1 MSEISRR
8 AVLASATLLATPLLP
23 KPWVSRAQAQTDERM
38 IAQMLVL
45 GFSGT
50 SSADSGAQKLAQ
62 HLAAGRVGGV
72 CFLGNNT
79 RSRAGIESMTQLF
92 QSAAKTGK
100 PLISVDQEGG
110 AVQRLGAKSGW
121 AAIPAAQAVAARN
134 TPEQARGIY
143 AQMARELKA
152 AGFNLNL
159 APVVDLGFE
168 PKNPIVYKWGRAF
181 GKDGATVAQYAGAF
195 VEGHRSQGVLTAHKH
210 FPGHGSTFVDSHDR
224 PVDLI
229 PTWRADEL
237 VPFRDMAKRGLI
249 DIVMSGHLTHAKI
262 TGGLPATLSP
272 SAVRFLRQDIGF
284 NGAVMTDDLDMKAIR
299 SSFSLEDAIV
309 RAVSAGHDLIL
320 LSNSL
325 QPDDM
330 LPQKAVAA
338 VKAAAAAGRITPGQI
353 EASAQRIAA
362 LQARV

>member
-1 MSEISRR
+1 MTDISRR
-8 AVLASATLLATPLLP
+8 AILASAAILAAPF
-23 KPWVSRAQAQTDERM
+23 VSRANAQADERM

-50 SSADSGAQKLAQ
+50 SSADTGAQKLAQ
-62 HLAAGRVGGV
+62 HLAAGRIGGV

-79 RSRAGIESMTQLF
+79 RNRPGVESLTRLF
-92 QSAAKTGK
+92 HSAAKTGK

-110 AVQRLGAKSGW
+110 AVQRLGAKTGW
-121 AAIPAAQAVAARN
+121 SAIPAPQAVAARN

-181 GKDGATVAQYAGAF
+181 GKDGATVAEYAGAF

-224 PVDLI
+224 PVDLT

-237 VPFRDMAKRGLI
+237 VPFRELTRRGLI
-249 DIVMSGHLTHAKI
+249 DIVMSGHLTHAKL

-272 SAVRFLRQDIGF
+272 TAVRLLRQDIGF
-284 NGAVMTDDLDMKAIR
+284 NGAIMTDDLDMKAIR
-299 SSFSLEDAIV
+299 SSFTLEDAIV
-309 RAVSAGHDLIL
+309 RAVSAGHDLVL

-338 VKAAAAAGRITPGQI
+338 VKAAVAAGRIAPVQI

-362 LQARV
+362 LQSRV